1 LATVED
7 PRKPRGKRHPL
18 SAILALAVAATLCS
32 AEGYQ
37 AIAAWGRNHG
47 SQMARALGFTRDQTP
62 CAATFCNLF
71 RRLDRQ
77 GFEQA
82 WSRWIEQ
89 VLQALPPP
97 KGSLEALAFDGKTL
111 RRSQKQGAVNVH
123 LLSALSH
130 RLGLTLYQQ
139 AVPEKTN
146 EIGALPEMLA
156 VLLLEGQVEVVHGI
170 TDLTAKQAGPKR
182 LLGLNRG
189 HWGIE
194 NRSHHVRDVTYD
206 EDRSRVR
213 IGGVAQVMAALRN
226 TAIGLMRL
234 AGQPNIAAA
243 TRYYA
248 ARPREALALLGA
260 LPDF

>member
-1 LATVED
+1 MSGSCPSLRDALATVED

-18 SAILALAVAATLCS
+18 EAILALAVAATLCG
-32 AEGYQ
+32 AQGYE
-37 AIAAWGRNHG
+37 AIADWGRNHG
-47 SQMARALGFTRDQTP
+47 SGMAEALGFTRAKTP

-82 WSRWIEQ
+82 LSRWVEQ

-97 KGSLEALAFDGKTL
+97 KGALEAIAIDGKTL
-111 RRSQKQGAVNVH
+111 RGSQRQGAVNVH

-156 VLLLEGQVEVVHGI
+156 GLLLEGRVV
-170 TDLTAKQAGPKR
+170 TVD
-182 LLGLNRG
+182 
-189 HWGIE
+189 
-194 NRSHHVRDVTYD
+194 
-206 EDRSRVR
+206 
-213 IGGVAQVMAALRN
+213 
-226 TAIGLMRL
+226 
-234 AGQPNIAAA
+234 
-243 TRYYA
+243 
-248 ARPREALALLGA
+248 ALLCQREITQAIRAQGGTT
-260 LPDF
+260 